1 MLLQTYGLIV
11 ILQAM
16 EMKMLHQYAE
26 LVNSFAYKLDT
37 TGKDIYA
44 KNVEKILVIIACV
57 YWFQNHAL
65 TE

>member
-37 TGKDIYA
+37 TGKDI
-44 KNVEKILVIIACV
+44 NVEKILVIIACV